1 MTEEVK
7 EVKLWSNLRALVDS
21 YFSAQ
26 KSRIGW
32 GNRLDAVKRGADVQE
47 DPKLLQAQFYHDQF
61 LAIEEKAFDEIE
73 TELGTYKVWPW
84 LKRVKGI
91 GPTLAGKLLSEI
103 DIRRASHVSSLWAF
117 CGLGLRKTEDS
128 KASIVNLAPMGEV
141 GEFPDGGSM
150 EVESAEFIDG
160 VYHFKVDGETIEMS
174 EGEVTSVTPKEPGVW
189 QIQKLRKG
197 VKIDYSPR
205 LKSTCFL
212 IGTSFLRCGSPYRR
226 VYDSAKEFY
235 KAKHPEW
242 TLKHQDMAAR
252 RKMVKIFLSHLWVK
266 YREAEG
272 LPVTKPYAIERLG
285 HDSYIAPEEFVK
297 EDYPAGT

>member
-32 GNRLDAVKRGADVQE
+32 GNRLDAVKRGVDVQE

-61 LAIEEKAFDEIE
+61 HAIEEKAFDEIA
-73 TELGTYKVWPW
+73 TELETYKVWPW

-103 DIRRASHVSSLWAF
+103 DIKRAQHVSSLWAF
-117 CGLGLRKTEDS
+117 CGLGLRQGEGEKWQCTECSEPAFTDHDV
-128 KASIVNLAPMGEV
+128 ALFHVQ
-141 GEFPDGGSM
+141 SM
-150 EVESAEFIDG
+150 HGLESAPETG
-160 VYHFKVDGETIEMS
+160 LKVL
-174 EGEVTSVTPKEPGVW
+174 PNW
-189 QIQKLRKG
+189 QIQRLRKG

-205 LKSTCFL
+205 LKATCYL

-226 VYDSAKEFY
+226 VYDSAKEYY
-235 KAKHPEW
+235 KAKRPDW

-266 YREAEG
+266 YRQAEG
-272 LPVTKPYAIERLG
+272 LAVSKPYAMERLG

-297 EDYPAGT
+297 EE